1 MLLQCC
7 PTVQTS
13 DVHCC
18 FFFCTLTLIDKCL
31 AFYQHLSSI
40 MCTSINDQRSLH
52 GGVETLV
59 VFNHCFCGVATMYFQ
74 RVTERDSFQKRDG
87 SRIRERTFHG
97 QRFSTVGWQGIG
109 CPVEDCCADGA
120 MQSRRHG
127 GSRGALA
134 RQGER
139 ERRCQNLA
147 LRATATGGK
156 EGRGGHQGEACQEVT
171 GSVGGQC
178 QWANPCKEAPHLSW

>member
-1 MLLQCC
+1 MLVDEVLLQCC

-18 FFFCTLTLIDKCL
+18 CFFYTLTLIDKCL

-40 MCTSINDQRSLH
+40 MCTSVIDQRSLH

-74 RVTERDSFQKRDG
+74 RVTERDSFQKRNG

-97 QRFSTVGWQGIG
+97 QRFSTVGWQGVG
-109 CPVEDCCADGA
+109 CPVEDLCGQGNAIKRAWRKLRCTGP
-120 MQSRRHG
+120 
-127 GSRGALA
+127 SRGK
-134 RQGER
+134 
-139 ERRCQNLA
+139 
-147 LRATATGGK
+147 GK
-156 EGRGGHQGEACQEVT
+156 EMSKFGTACYCHRQRRRARRT
-171 GSVGGQC
+171 SG
-178 QWANPCKEAPHLSW
+178 